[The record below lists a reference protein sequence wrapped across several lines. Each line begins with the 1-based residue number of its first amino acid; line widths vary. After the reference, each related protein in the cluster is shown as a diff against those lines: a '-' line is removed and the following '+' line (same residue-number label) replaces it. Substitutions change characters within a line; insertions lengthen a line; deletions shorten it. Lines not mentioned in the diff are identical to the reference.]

1 MAPPKTRREFPR
13 GARVALLVL
22 CACLAA
28 GTAVAAPKVD
38 VVVLQNGT
46 RVVGEIRTMSRG
58 KLELKTDD
66 MGTLEIEWGN
76 VSEVTAPEYFEVE
89 DDELAR
95 EPRRDRHHQ
104 HGERRDATRS
114 GRASSATT
122 PISRAGRSRWT
133 RRSSEAD
140 TNQRNQAIGYLMY
153 AYGYIKA
160 NPCRR
165 PTSTPSSARWR

>member
-1 MAPPKTRREFPR
+1 MATEKSRRACHRWGLSPASSC
-13 GARVALLVL
+13 ARAS
-22 CACLAA
+22 AA
-28 GTAVAAPKVD
+28 GTGTAAPKVD
-38 VVVLQNGT
+38 VIVIQNGT
-46 RVVGEIRTMSRG
+46 RVVGEIRSMSRG

-66 MGTLEIEWGN
+66 MGTLQVEWGN